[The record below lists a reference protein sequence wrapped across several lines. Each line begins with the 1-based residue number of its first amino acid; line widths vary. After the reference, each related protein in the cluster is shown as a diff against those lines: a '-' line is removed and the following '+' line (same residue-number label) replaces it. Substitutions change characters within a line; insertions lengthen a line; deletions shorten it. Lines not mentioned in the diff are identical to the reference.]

1 MRVRVVVL
9 QDIVVRSG
17 ALEDVHRVWVARRVF
32 ADHLEQVL
40 VLHAHVA
47 EELAVSLI
55 VLEHVAVGAKQ
66 TDSEKKK
73 LKIRIRE
80 TSTNLQRKRK

>member
-1 MRVRVVVL
+1 MVV
-9 QDIVVRSG
+9 
-17 ALEDVHRVWVARRVF
+17 DVHRVWVAGRVF

-66 TDSEKKK
+66 TDSEKK
-73 LKIRIRE
+73 
-80 TSTNLQRKRK
+80 N

>member
-1 MRVRVVVL
+1 M
-9 QDIVVRSG
+9 
-17 ALEDVHRVWVARRVF
+17 EDVHRVWVAGRVF

-47 EELAVSLI
+47 EELAASLI

-66 TDSEKKK
+66 TDSEKK
-73 LKIRIRE
+73 
-80 TSTNLQRKRK
+80 N

>member
-1 MRVRVVVL
+1 M
-9 QDIVVRSG
+9 
-17 ALEDVHRVWVARRVF
+17 EDVHRVWVARRVF